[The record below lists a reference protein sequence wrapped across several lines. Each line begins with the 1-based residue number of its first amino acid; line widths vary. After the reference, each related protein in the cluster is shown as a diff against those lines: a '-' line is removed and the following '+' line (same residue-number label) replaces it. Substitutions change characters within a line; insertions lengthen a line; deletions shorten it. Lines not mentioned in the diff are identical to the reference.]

1 MNSEKKTFTLL
12 QLAASIQ
19 RAIQN
24 VYSNSYWVKAE
35 MHKLNRT
42 SKGHCYP
49 ELVQKENGEIVAE
62 MRGTIWKT
70 TFEAVRKRFEEIVK
84 EPLRDGLTLLF
95 QVKVTFH
102 PVYGMGLEVL
112 DIDPNYTLGALQKE
126 REETLIN
133 LKNKGLLNKNQ
144 QLSLPLLPK
153 NIAIISI
160 ESSKGLSDFLSVLK
174 ANTFGY
180 GFNTRLFPAILNGD
194 GAVESIIFQLGQI
207 KKYAAFFDAV
217 VIVRGGG
224 GEIGMTCYNNYEL
237 CEAIT
242 TFPLPVLTG
251 IGHSTNLTVAEMIAF
266 RSAITP
272 TQLADFFVEN
282 FHAFAQRLK
291 ETQRTIIQEAD
302 YLLADTRKAMINE
315 SRIFRNSSIA
325 AIIAQHKRVEQTN
338 SDLLRASKN
347 ELKTNRERLLLS
359 AQKSNSGIK
368 VFHKLEISQLKSWE
382 RLLNSNVK
390 KRLFEAGEIVQN
402 YKTVLLNKT
411 AILSDH
417 AKRQLNQME
426 TTVKLVDPVNVL
438 RKGYTLSLFN
448 GKSFSKDNFPGMG
461 DVFETI
467 STEGTLKSK
476 VVEREQKAKN
486 EE

>member
-24 VYSNSYWVKAE
+24 VYSNAYWVKAE

-70 TFEAVRKRFEEIVK
+70 TFEVVRRQFEETVK

-95 QVKVTFH
+95 QVKVNFH
-102 PVYGMGLEVL
+102 PVYGMGLEIL
-112 DIDPNYTLGALQKE
+112 DIDPNYTLGELQKE
-126 REETLIN
+126 REETLMK

-144 QLSLPLLPK
+144 QLFLPLLPK
-153 NIAIISI
+153 NIAIISV

-174 ANTFGY
+174 ANAFGY

-194 GAVESIIFQLGQI
+194 GAVESIIFQLEQI
-207 KKYAAFFDAV
+207 KKYTAFFDAV

-282 FHAFAQRLK
+282 FHVFAQKLK
-291 ETQRTIIQEAD
+291 ETQRTIVQEAN
-302 YLLADTRKAMINE
+302 YLMISTKKAMINE

-325 AIIAQHKRVEQTN
+325 AIIAQHKRVTQSN
-338 SDLLRASKN
+338 NDLLRSSRNK
-347 ELKTNRERLLLS
+347 LKTSKEKLLLS
-359 AQKSNSGIK
+359 AQKSSSGIK
-368 VFHKLEISQLKSWE
+368 VFHKLELSQLKSWE
-382 RLLNSNVK
+382 KRLNSNVK
-390 KRLFEAGEIVQN
+390 KRFFEAGEIVQN

-411 AILSDH
+411 SAVGDN

-438 RKGYTLSLFN
+438 KKGYTISLFN

-467 STEGTLKSK
+467 SAEGMVKSK
-476 VVEREQKAKN
+476 VVEGRNDGIN
-486 EE
+486 EY